1 MAYYAD
7 AIKETGEKIIM
18 KEYIFNL
25 ETTKIELHF
34 EKSEYDALTPEQKS
48 LLKHNFLWSNK
59 GKCWVSRCKE
69 GNLWRAKEAAKKL
82 GFTEEV
88 RQGERLSYGEQ
99 IERQTERAED
109 RADRYEGYAANA
121 DKRAEQLQKPLND
134 MHGDNA
140 FFTQPNINSSAG
152 RAFRNYR
159 DKLYARHQKGF
170 DEYRKSDYFKG
181 KAETARDTA
190 SGEKFKDKGYLD
202 RRIKECRAEISKR
215 QKNIISYEEKLF
227 VLDKGEQLKKYNGEP
242 YTADELITWIERE
255 LELIEVAIDKQ
266 GYLQNCLDELGGL
279 AFSKDNI
286 EIGYTVAVNHSV
298 AEVIGK
304 GPQNITY
311 KILTG
316 GAAGMTLTASY
327 AEIKKII
334 SADKKAAEI
343 HPFEVG
349 ETFTVTKR
357 IYDIPNSFKSRKEEI
372 TYEIVKKSNATIQ
385 LKETG
390 ADNKPITRKPHK
402 CFNGLWTFSIDGN
415 LGNSFYKESAET
427 P

>member
-1 MAYYAD
+1 
-7 AIKETGEKIIM
+7 
-18 KEYIFNL
+18 
-25 ETTKIELHF
+25 
-34 EKSEYDALTPEQKS
+34 
-48 LLKHNFLWSNK
+48 
-59 GKCWVSRCKE
+59 
-69 GNLWRAKEAAKKL
+69 
-82 GFTEEV
+82 
-88 RQGERLSYGEQ
+88 
-99 IERQTERAED
+99 
-109 RADRYEGYAANA
+109 
-121 DKRAEQLQKPLND
+121 
-134 MHGDNA
+134 
-140 FFTQPNINSSAG
+140 
-152 RAFRNYR
+152 
-159 DKLYARHQKGF
+159 
-170 DEYRKSDYFKG
+170 
-181 KAETARDTA
+181 
-190 SGEKFKDKGYLD
+190 
-202 RRIKECRAEISKR
+202 
-215 QKNIISYEEKLF
+215 
-227 VLDKGEQLKKYNGEP
+227 
-242 YTADELITWIERE
+242 
-255 LELIEVAIDKQ
+255 
-266 GYLQNCLDELGGL
+266 L

-372 TYEIVKKSNATIQ
+372 TYEIVKKSDATIQ
-385 LKETG
+385 LKEAG